1 MMNRLQ
7 ICFSWMRRHPVVSTV
22 AVLLLV
28 LMLLA
33 TLDEPPAGSAPVPVS
48 PYAAVARGRVD
59 VEGGVIQLAAQRDG
73 VVKAVEAEE
82 GDQVR
87 KGQVLAV
94 LEDQQARLNVTL
106 TENELAAAA
115 AQVAQF
121 QVERETA
128 TREEKRFEDLLKD
141 NAVARAEWERARD
154 QAQLAGAR
162 LKSAQAMHAAA
173 RSRVRI
179 AGHEVE
185 LRTVRAPF
193 DGRIV
198 RRQVRPGDGVSTL
211 NVTPLFWF
219 APMTPRIV
227 RAELEDRFV
236 TMVVPGMSAEV
247 VLETDSARSYRAH
260 VTRVGIL
267 LGPKRPVTD
276 DSYERADVRVVECV
290 LSLEPAAQ
298 DLLLG
303 QRVLVRF
310 DKGP

>member
-7 ICFSWMRRHPVVSTV
+7 ACFSWLRRHPIANTV

-28 LMLLA
+28 LALLA
-33 TLDEPPAGSAPVPVS
+33 TLDAPPADSVPVPVS

-73 VVKAVEAEE
+73 VVKAVEVEE
-82 GDQVR
+82 GDPVR
-87 KGQVLAV
+87 KGQILAV

-106 TENELAAAA
+106 AENELAATA
-115 AQVAQF
+115 AQIAQF
-121 QVERETA
+121 QIERETA
-128 TREEKRFEDLLKD
+128 VREEKRFEDLLKD
-141 NAVARAEWERARD
+141 NAVARAEWERSRD
-154 QAQLAGAR
+154 QVQLAGAR

-179 AGHEVE
+179 AEHEVE

-219 APMTPRIV
+219 APQTPRIV

-236 TMVVPGMSAEV
+236 AAVVPGMSAEV
-247 VLETDSARSYRAH
+247 VLETDSARSYRAR

-290 LSLEPAAQ
+290 LSLESAAQ
-298 DLLLG
+298 NLLLG

-310 DKGP
+310 NKAP

>member
-1 MMNRLQ
+1 MNRLQ
-7 ICFSWMRRHPVVSTV
+7 ACFSWMRRRPLVSSV
-22 AVLLLV
+22 ALLLLV
-28 LMLLA
+28 LLLLA
-33 TLDEPPAGSAPVPVS
+33 TLDEPPADNTPAPAT

-73 VVKAVEAEE
+73 VVKMVAVEE
-82 GDQVR
+82 GDSVR
-87 KGQVLAV
+87 KGQVLAI
-94 LEDQQARLNVTL
+94 LEDQQAQLSVML
-106 TENELAAAA
+106 AENELAAAA
-115 AQVAQF
+115 AQVVQF
-121 QVERETA
+121 HVERETTA
-128 TREEKRFEDLLKD
+128 REEKRFEDLLKD
-141 NAVARAEWERARD
+141 NAVARVEWERARD
-154 QAQLAGAR
+154 QVQVADAR
-162 LKSAQAMHAAA
+162 LKSTQATHAAA

-179 AGHEVE
+179 AAHEVE
-185 LRTVRAPF
+185 LRTVRAPL

-219 APMTPRIV
+219 APQTPRIV

-236 TMVVPGMSAEV
+236 LAVAPGMPAEV
-247 VLETDSARSYRAH
+247 TLETDGAKTYRAH
-260 VTRVGIL
+260 VIRVGIL

-276 DSYERADVRVVECV
+276 DSSERADVRVVECV

-310 DKGP
+310 NKVP

>member
-7 ICFSWMRRHPVVSTV
+7 ACFSWIRRHPVIS
-22 AVLLLV
+22 AIAALLLV
-28 LMLLA
+28 VTLLT
-33 TLDEPPAGSAPVPVS
+33 TLGEPPADNTPAPAS

-73 VVKAVEAEE
+73 VVKTVAVEE
-82 GDQVR
+82 GDPVR
-87 KGQVLAV
+87 KGQVLAI
-94 LEDQQARLNVTL
+94 LEDQQARLSVTL

-128 TREEKRFEDLLKD
+128 AREEKRFEDLLKD
-141 NAVARAEWERARD
+141 NAVARAEWERTRD
-154 QAQLAGAR
+154 QVQLADAR
-162 LKSAQAMHAAA
+162 LKSAQATHAAA

-179 AGHEVE
+179 AEHEVE

-211 NVTPLFWF
+211 NVTPMFWF
-219 APMTPRIV
+219 APQTPRIV

-236 TMVVPGMSAEV
+236 ATVTAGMSAEV
-247 VLETDSARSYRAH
+247 VLETDGAKSYRAR

-310 DKGP
+310 SKVP

>member
-1 MMNRLQ
+1 MNRLQ
-7 ICFSWMRRHPVVSTV
+7 ACFSWMRIHPIASTV

-28 LMLLA
+28 LALLA
-33 TLDEPPAGSAPVPVS
+33 TLDAPPADSGPVPVS
-48 PYAAVARGRVD
+48 PYVAVARGRVD

-73 VVKAVEAEE
+73 VVKTVAVEE
-82 GDQVR
+82 GDPVR
-87 KGQVLAV
+87 KGQALAV

-106 TENELAAAA
+106 AENELAAAA
-115 AQVAQF
+115 AQAAQF

-128 TREEKRFEDLLKD
+128 MREEKRLEDLLKD
-141 NAVARAEWERARD
+141 NAVARAEWERSRD
-154 QAQLAGAR
+154 QVQLAGAR

-179 AGHEVE
+179 AEHEVE

-219 APMTPRIV
+219 APQTPRIV

-236 TMVVPGMSAEV
+236 AAIVPGMSAEV
-247 VLETDSARSYRAH
+247 VLETDGSRTYAAR

-290 LSLEPAAQ
+290 LSLESAAQ
-298 DLLLG
+298 NLLLG

-310 DKGP
+310 NKAP

>member
-1 MMNRLQ
+1 MNRLQ
-7 ICFSWMRRHPVVSTV
+7 ACFSWIRRHPVIS
-22 AVLLLV
+22 AIAALLLV
-28 LMLLA
+28 VMLLM
-33 TLDEPPAGSAPVPVS
+33 TLNEPPADNTPAPAP

-73 VVKAVEAEE
+73 VVKAVVVEE
-82 GDQVR
+82 GDPVR
-87 KGQVLAV
+87 KGQVLAT

-106 TENELAAAA
+106 AENELAAAA

-121 QVERETA
+121 HVERETTA
-128 TREEKRFEDLLKD
+128 REEKRFEDLLKD
-141 NAVARAEWERARD
+141 NAVARVEWERARD
-154 QAQLAGAR
+154 QAQVADAR
-162 LKSAQAMHAAA
+162 LTSAQATHAAA

-179 AGHEVE
+179 AAHEVE
-185 LRTVRAPF
+185 LRTVRAPL

-198 RRQVRPGDGVSTL
+198 RRQVRPGDGISTL

-219 APMTPRIV
+219 APQTPRIV

-236 TMVVPGMSAEV
+236 ATVVPGMPAEV
-247 VLETDSARSYRAH
+247 VLEADGAKSYRAR
-260 VTRVGIL
+260 VIRVGIL

-290 LSLEPAAQ
+290 LSLESAAQ

-303 QRVLVRF
+303 QRVLVRIN
-310 DKGP
+310 KAP

>member
-1 MMNRLQ
+1 MNRLQ
-7 ICFSWMRRHPVVSTV
+7 ACFSWMQKHPVASTAV
-22 AVLLLV
+22 ALLLV

-33 TLDEPPAGSAPVPVS
+33 TLDEPSTDSASVPVS
-48 PYAAVARGRVD
+48 PYVAVARGRVD
-59 VEGGVIQLAAQRDG
+59 VEGGIIQLAAQRDG
-73 VVKAVEAEE
+73 VAKVVKVEE
-82 GDQVR
+82 GDSVH

-106 TENELAAAA
+106 AENELMAAA
-115 AQVAQF
+115 AQVAQY
-121 QVERETA
+121 QVEKETA
-128 TREEKRFEDLLKD
+128 TREAKRLEDLLKD
-141 NAVARAEWERARD
+141 NAVARIEWERARD
-154 QAQLAGAR
+154 QVQLADAR
-162 LKSAQAMHAAA
+162 LQSAQAMHAAA
-173 RSRVRI
+173 HSRVRI

-219 APMTPRIV
+219 APQTPRIV

-236 TMVVPGMSAEV
+236 AMVVPGMLAEV
-247 VLETDSARSYRAH
+247 VLETDSTRIYSAR

-267 LGPKRPVTD
+267 LGPKRPITD

-290 LSLEPAAQ
+290 LSLESAAQ

-310 DKGP
+310 NKGP

>member
-1 MMNRLQ
+1 M
-7 ICFSWMRRHPVVSTV
+7 
-22 AVLLLV
+22 
-28 LMLLA
+28 
-33 TLDEPPAGSAPVPVS
+33 
-48 PYAAVARGRVD
+48 
-59 VEGGVIQLAAQRDG
+59 
-73 VVKAVEAEE
+73 
-82 GDQVR
+82 R

-94 LEDQQARLNVTL
+94 LEDQQARLSVTL
-106 TENELAAAA
+106 AENELAAAA

-128 TREEKRFEDLLKD
+128 AREEKRFEDLLKD
-141 NAVARAEWERARD
+141 NAVARAEWERTRD
-154 QAQLAGAR
+154 QVQLADAR
-162 LKSAQAMHAAA
+162 LKSAQATHAAA

-179 AGHEVE
+179 AEHEVE

-211 NVTPLFWF
+211 NVTPMFWF
-219 APMTPRIV
+219 APQTPRIV

-236 TMVVPGMSAEV
+236 ATVTAGMSAEV
-247 VLETDSARSYRAH
+247 VLETDGAKSYRAR

-267 LGPKRPVTD
+267 LGPKRPATD

-310 DKGP
+310 SKVP